1 MSHLEH
7 PKRKRQATRQLS
19 IHRIRGQGIME
30 LSFKQE
36 INELL
41 FQVLDDRT
49 TLKEFEEIACAIY
62 TMIIDHNDNK
72 RGKA

>member
-1 MSHLEH
+1 
-7 PKRKRQATRQLS
+7 
-19 IHRIRGQGIME
+19 ME